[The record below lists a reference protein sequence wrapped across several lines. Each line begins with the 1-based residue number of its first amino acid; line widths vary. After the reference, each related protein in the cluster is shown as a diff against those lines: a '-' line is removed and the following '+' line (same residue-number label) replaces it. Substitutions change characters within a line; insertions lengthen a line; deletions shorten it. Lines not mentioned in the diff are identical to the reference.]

1 MVILSKNS
9 VFSLLFLVS
18 SFVVTSLLLF
28 LLECE
33 FLGLLFIIIYV
44 GAIAILFIF
53 SIMMLESKLKN
64 LTKNSLKYL
73 PIGFIFG
80 LFFII
85 PCIKEISFYYGEN
98 WAFNSSYINL
108 YQNWYEL
115 IDANYEVE
123 IYGQVLYSYFIIPF
137 LVAGLILL
145 LVLISVVY
153 LVNLFEKH
161 QSLKQSVFKQLAW
174 NSKFLLKKNSNG

>member
-9 VFSLLFLVS
+9 IFSLLFLIF
-18 SFVVTSLLLF
+18 SFIITSLLLF

-44 GAIAILFIF
+44 GAVAIIFIF

-64 LTKNSLKYL
+64 LSKNSLKYL
-73 PIGFIFG
+73 PIGFVFG
-80 LFFII
+80 LLFIF
-85 PCIKEISFYYGEN
+85 PCIKEISSYYSGS
-98 WAFNSSYINL
+98 WSFNASYINL

-123 IYGQVLYSYFIIPF
+123 VYGQVLYSYYIIPF
-137 LVAGLILL
+137 LVGGLILL

-153 LVNLFEKH
+153 LVNLFEEH
-161 QSLKQSVFKQLAW
+161 QSLQQSVFKQLAR
-174 NSKFLLKKNSNG
+174 NSKFLLKKE